1 MNLSNNDFI
10 RTTEKRHNK
19 AVTDLWTKLL
29 NSGDIYLS
37 KYKGWYSVSDEAYYN
52 IDEVI
57 EKNGNKVSTFSGSPV
72 EWVEEESFFFKLS
85 AWQNKLL
92 DFYDKNDKFILP
104 ISRRNEVINF
114 VKSGL
119 KDLSV
124 SRTSFTWG
132 IRTPNNSKHIIYVW
146 LDALTNYLSALN
158 YPDTKDS
165 LYRDFWPASLHVIG
179 KDILRF
185 HAIYWPAFLLAANI
199 DPPKRVFSHG
209 WILSG
214 DEKMSKSKGNILNPL
229 EIINTYGIDQ
239 LRYYLMKEVSH
250 GADGN
255 ISLKNLENCINSD
268 LANNY
273 GNLCQRVFSF
283 IKNNCNNKVVKT
295 KKISN
300 SDKKLINQTELILK
314 SLRNEMN
321 NQNLNNY
328 IKSVINISFLTNK
341 FINDEE
347 PWKLKKSD
355 TEKMNN
361 ILHLALEQIAKISI
375 LLNPIIPLASTRVLD
390 ALNIDIK
397 LRDLSFLD
405 GNNVLIDKI
414 TINELDIL
422 FKKII

>member
-1 MNLSNNDFI
+1 MISLEPQKKDI
-10 RTTEKRHNK
+10 IKQ
-19 AVTDLWTKLL
+19 LQICGL
-29 NSGDIYLS
+29 NYLTQEIF
-37 KYKGWYSVSDEAYYN
+37 DEAYYN